1 MDTVGEH
8 CILELY
14 ACDCAKLDDED
25 FVRAALS
32 NAALDLFNCVVSA
45 AKRQPSAMDGLPVP
59 ALGLGGPV
67 GIPLVNRLSMGSVRC
82 LISGFTPS
90 SLALSSPPNT
100 GVCLNPRPI
109 EPL

>member
-14 ACDCAKLDDED
+14 ACDCAKLHDED

-45 AKRQPSAMDGLPVP
+45 ANRQPAAMDGLPVP

-67 GIPLVNRLSMGSVRC
+67 GIPLVNRLSMGSVR
-82 LISGFTPS
+82 
-90 SLALSSPPNT
+90 
-100 GVCLNPRPI
+100 
-109 EPL
+109 